1 MEKNPLVSV
10 VIPLY
15 NGEKYLAEA
24 IESVL
29 AQTYSSIELI
39 VVDDGSTDGSADI
52 VKGYTS
58 VHYYFQP
65 NQGLGAA
72 RNRGIDLAQGRFLAF
87 LDADDIWDK
96 DKLMCQMKA
105 FDNTHGLDMVF
116 GHVIQF
122 ISPELDENK
131 KSSTNYSGEI
141 IPGYIAGTLLIKRE
155 SFFRIGYFATHWRV
169 GEFIDWYTK
178 AIEKGLNSFTI
189 PEVVMR
195 RRIHADNMG
204 IREYDSRGDYV
215 RILKASL
222 DRRRKGNVI
231 GEEEKTSISGE
242 HKKIES

>member
-72 RNRGIDLAQGRFLAF
+72 RNRGIDLAQGSFLAF

-105 FDNTHGLDMVF
+105 FDNTPGLDMVF
-116 GHVIQF
+116 GQVEQF
-122 ISPELDENK
+122 ISPELDEYA
-131 KSSTNYSGEI
+131 KSKINHASEI
-141 IPGYIAGTLLIKRE
+141 IQGYFAGTLLIKRD
-155 SFFRIGYFATHWRV
+155 SFFRVGCFATHWCV

-178 AIEKGLNSFTI
+178 AIEQSLNSFTI
-189 PEVVMR
+189 PEVVMK
-195 RRIHADNMG
+195 RRIHNDNTG
-204 IREYDSRGDYV
+204 IRERNSRTDYV

-222 DRRRKGNVI
+222 DRRRKAM
-231 GEEEKTSISGE
+231 
-242 HKKIES
+242 